1 MKTDEHI
8 GNEDCRQAA
17 KLAARHILNQWETPE
32 RMGFDAAILLGS
44 GWGRALQLQNEVSI
58 PLARIPGFSKLRYL
72 KAEKGHELVVR
83 AGIIGDGLK
92 VCMVGRIHLYQQAYG
107 RPHDD
112 VRQMVRLESEMLYQL
127 LPHAVIVT
135 AGVGALPQPWW
146 RHKTHKVGDIVVCTG
161 FITKYAPRLPLY
173 DGDGFPTPAY
183 AVSQSL
189 KDIALRTDDGK
200 GCALQTAIHIMLPGP
215 NIEGLLDKTLLGR
228 EGGTVVGLSI
238 LETMAVGSLYPG
250 IPSLALALIT
260 NGWEEKHDHDAV
272 TAAGDKEA
280 SRLADVL
287 TQIISQNSLGKFPV
301 ETGEATL

>member
-1 MKTDEHI
+1 MKTDRI

-17 KLAARHILNQWETPE
+17 KLAARHILNQWKTPE

-44 GWGRALQLQNEVSI
+44 GWGRALQLQDEVSI

-83 AGIIGDGLK
+83 AGIIGHGLK
-92 VCMVGRIHLYQQAYG
+92 VCMVGRIHLYQQAYS

-127 LPHAVIVT
+127 LPRAVIVT

-146 RHKTHKVGDIVVCTG
+146 RHRAHMVGDIVVCTK
-161 FITKYAPRLPLY
+161 FISRYAPKLPLY
-173 DGDGFPTPAY
+173 DGDGFPTPAF
-183 AVSQSL
+183 AVSRTLS
-189 KDIALRTDDGK
+189 DIALRTNDANGSS
-200 GCALQTAIHIMLPGP
+200 LQPAVHVMMPGP
-215 NIEGLLDKTLLGR
+215 NIETPLDKKLMGR

-238 LETMAVGSLYPG
+238 LETLAVGSLYPG
-250 IPSLALALIT
+250 IPSLALALVT

-287 TQIISQNSLGKFPV
+287 TQIVSQNSLGKLPV